1 MAKHRKIKEYD
12 WPEIRKK
19 LLEGQTYRSVADDYG
34 VTMAAIHKTM
44 GNQVNQVRDA
54 ALSIVNAEYKL
65 KQMPIDAE
73 YDARALARE
82 LIAIS
87 DYLARSAKQGAMT
100 SEKLSAIAL
109 LKSQGLDVDN
119 LELEQLREIAA
130 LQDVANKSA
139 STAIELL
146 KITKGKEETMPE
158 RQEIVI
164 TGGIPAGVLPDSTVE
179 VIS

>member
-1 MAKHRKIKEYD
+1 MARHRKIKQHA
-12 WPEIRKK
+12 WPDIRKK
-19 LLEGQTYRSVADDYG
+19 LLEGETYREVAEEFG
-34 VTMAAIHKTM
+34 VSSSAIFKQV
-44 GNQVNQVRDA
+44 GSQVNQIRDA
-54 ALSIVNAEYKL
+54 ALSIVNTEYKL
-65 KQMPIDAE
+65 KELPIDAE

-119 LELEQLREIAA
+119 LELDQLREIAA

-146 KITKGKEETMPE
+146 KITKGKDDAVPE

-179 VIS
+179 VTR